1 MHTNQ
6 SFFESLN
13 TEYTKYHNTALIT
26 NRFSYADFRQ
36 VMSQFEDVGLEI
48 QELGKSVE
56 GRAIYSYTLG
66 HGPVKVLMWS
76 QMHGN
81 ESTATRALIDMLGFF
96 KSSGLY
102 DEERAFILNQLTI
115 KLVPMINPDGTDRFQ
130 RRNAQGID
138 INRDARALE
147 SPEGRILKKVVDD
160 FKPDFAFNLHD
171 QRRMYNIDGTEKPS
185 SISFLAPAYNKGEE
199 INDTREKSMQV
210 IALMNEQLQ
219 TIIPNQIGRYDDAYT
234 YRAFG
239 DNIQSWGSSTIL
251 VEAGWMKEDMEKEGV
266 RKLNFLLLMS
276 ALLGI
281 SNRHYQNYAVSDY
294 ESIPMNDDKMF
305 DILIKCVLRNV
316 NGFKGMIDIGVNRT
330 EFAMPGTKNYYS
342 TGKVEDLG
350 DLSAHFGFDCINEP
364 DLFFTPGKIYETTL
378 SDLDEASK
386 LDYLTLLSQGYLF
399 IKSKELPKEAY
410 YEMPV
415 NLVKSDFTEQEAKI
429 DFESHA
435 NFLLTDYQGAIK
447 YIVLNGFLLTPGNT
461 DEMVNGQVIR

>member
-6 SFFESLN
+6 SFFESL
-13 TEYTKYHNTALIT
+13 TTDYAKYHNTALIT
-26 NRFSYADFRQ
+26 NRFSYGDFRQ
-36 VMSQFEDVGLEI
+36 VMSQFEEAGFEV

-81 ESTATRALIDMLGFF
+81 ESTATRALIDLLVFF
-96 KSSGLY
+96 KTSGLH
-102 DEERAFILNQLTI
+102 DEERAFMLNQLTI
-115 KLVPMINPDGTDRFQ
+115 QLVPMINPDGTERFQ

-147 SPEGRILKKVVDD
+147 SPEGRILKKAVDD

-171 QRRMYNIDGTEKPS
+171 QRRMYNIEGTENLS
-185 SISFLAPAYNKGEE
+185 SISFLAPAYNKGED
-199 INDTREKSMQV
+199 INETREKSMQV
-210 IALMNEQLQ
+210 IALMNKQLQ
-219 TIIPNQIGRYDDAYT
+219 TFIPNQIGRYDDAYT

-251 VEAGWMKEDMEKEGV
+251 VEAGWLKADMEKEGV

-281 SNRHYQNYAVSDY
+281 GNKHYETCSVADY

-305 DILIKCVLRNV
+305 DVLIKCVLRNV

-330 EFAMPGTKNYYS
+330 EFAMSGTKNYYS
-342 TGKVEDLG
+342 IGQVEDLG
-350 DLSAHFGFDCINEP
+350 DLSAHFGFNYINQP
-364 DLFFTPGKIYETTL
+364 DLFVSPGKIYPTTL
-378 SDLDEASK
+378 SDLEEANK
-386 LDYLTLLSQGYLF
+386 LDYMSL
-399 IKSKELPKEAY
+399 
-410 YEMPV
+410 
-415 NLVKSDFTEQEAKI
+415 
-429 DFESHA
+429 
-435 NFLLTDYQGAIK
+435 
-447 YIVLNGFLLTPGNT
+447 
-461 DEMVNGQVIR
+461 